1 MGQGVPTTTG
11 KNPRISHSAREPNS
25 GRCGE
30 RKTKR
35 DRGKGGKGKGRLTC
49 SRGDCCGTAGALF
62 ARGRLELA
70 LSLAVWPCPSFSFLL
85 AAPSSSSSSSSSSRA
100 RIASRRASTQSIT
113 RPIEGGVSESDT
125 VCWTICSRS
134 AQAAAYPEL
143 YARFEVERED
153 R

>member
-1 MGQGVPTTTG
+1 M
-11 KNPRISHSAREPNS
+11 
-25 GRCGE
+25 
-30 RKTKR
+30 
-35 DRGKGGKGKGRLTC
+35 KGDKGKPGGRGEEEGELTC

-70 LSLAVWPCPSFSFLL
+70 LSLPAWLCPSFSFLL
-85 AAPSSSSSSSSSSRA
+85 AALSSSSSSSSSSRA

-125 VCWTICSRS
+125 LCWIICSRS